1 MKKTN
6 YSMSPDRRKSIYQSK
21 GFKYSTAMLST
32 TLVVPVAVASLP
44 QNNDDFALNVFTNEL
59 KSIIGE
65 SKAHASSDIIRS
77 SEAEPETGNLIID
90 EPIELT
96 TSTVSFSWVEVPN
109 AVRYIIKR
117 NNEEIAVLTGT
128 NFFDEGLTPNTL
140 YQYEI
145 IAENA
150 FSQTEPYRFEVK
162 TNNVQ
167 AAKKSIAAGTDHSA
181 AISYDGY
188 LYTWGYNINGQ
199 LGLGDRTS
207 IGARQKLVPTKVEN
221 LERVTSISLG
231 RSRGAAI
238 DEAGYLY
245 TWGSGA
251 SGMLGH
257 GNFYLR
263 DSPTKVESLNKV
275 EFVDFGVY
283 ATAAIT
289 EGGVLYTWGQNNS
302 GHLGHNDTVDRNIP
316 TKVNGLENVK
326 SVSVGTEHMLAV
338 TEDGFLY
345 SWGAND
351 NGQLGLGD
359 VTTRTSPVKVDLLNN
374 VRVAKTYNHANIVLT
389 EDGSL
394 YTWGANPVGVLGHG
408 DQENKLVPTKV
419 EGISNVK
426 FVDIGPA
433 HAAAITEDG
442 SLYTWGNGGNGRLG
456 HGDQENKP
464 VPTKVEGISNVVSV
478 SLGSTYSMALTEDG
492 LVYTWGN
499 NTWGPLGHGDS
510 VARSVPTRIEDFVAI
525 LPSDFDFDEE
535 EDVTSPTLES
545 PQLTVFDQTTNSVSL
560 DWEETEGA
568 TEYILERRLKPTF
581 MYSALS
587 VMSAASDEGFTEVY
601 RGSGTTFTDSSV
613 GRGTHYEY
621 RIQAV
626 NAEGGASEPTYQDAY
641 TYQLVTF
648 NWFPVED
655 EDGEEAVEYIV
666 ERNGEEIGR
675 TSDISFTDDKAV
687 PGETNLYRAIP
698 VFDDGSEGDPIDFD
712 DVEVPEGDGQ
722 PNSAP
727 TLTIEEIAQT
737 SVTLSFTAVED
748 ADEYILYR
756 DGIEVERFTE
766 AGRYVDETVAPN
778 TTYQYTIHAKN
789 ENGQGPA
796 ASQRVTT
803 PIEALATP
811 QNLRLVDVTSRSAE
825 LAWDHV
831 TGAEAYE
838 VYRDGRLI
846 MTVTEPRVT
855 DTDLAIYR
863 TYEYEVVAI
872 SATGKSEPASLSVTT
887 ENEAPEA
894 PTRLRAEE
902 RGQTTLTLRWTESER
917 ATSYRLTRNGA
928 IVYEGSE
935 PTFVDTG
942 LAANTTYDYEVV
954 AINAVGE
961 SEGTTERMTTL
972 MEPPEAFDLSVT
984 DIQPDSVTLS
994 WPDVDRAVSYTVY
1007 RNGRA
1012 VATLSDPGYVD
1023 EGLEPATTYTYY
1035 VVAANNG
1042 GESTS
1047 ERVEVTTVLT
1057 RPEPVTEVRTEELRQ
1072 DAVTL
1077 GWRSSRMAEAYK
1089 VLRDGVEIGTTDQL
1103 RFTDSDVSPD
1113 TDYTYEIVAV
1123 NDVGESE
1130 PASHDV
1136 TTLKEAPDPIE
1147 NLRVTELEPRE
1158 LTLEWDPAAGADSY
1172 RISRNGD
1179 VVGTV
1184 EEPVFHD
1191 ENLTPE
1197 ALYSYEVVAMNN
1209 GGEAEA
1215 GYVSVTTP
1223 TPVPDAVSN
1232 LTVEDRTQESITL
1245 SWLAA
1250 PYATEYRVL
1259 ADGVELGRTTATTFT
1274 DSGLQADT
1282 AYRYEVIGLNDVGEG
1297 ESAHV
1302 EAQTLKHPPE
1312 PVAGLIVTDVTG
1324 TTVALAWDG
1333 SERADSYLIVR
1344 NGVRVGETTEIAYED
1359 RRLTPDTVYD
1369 YVVIAKN
1376 NGGESDP
1383 AEVQARTEELEEEVD
1398 ETIPPRPDDGTGE
1411 EPDEDDDTGAEVGPD
1426 FIRLSWYAIQGASH
1440 YEVYRDG
1447 VPIEQITDNGD
1458 EIFTFVDQPIDP
1470 TVMYHYQIVPIRGDG
1485 SPIEDDTPEFSP
1497 IPAPAFLEMR
1507 AATGESLRSLE
1518 GLENGTVI
1526 THPVVEE
1533 MWIAA
1538 SYYEESDKLVHEYY
1552 LNADDGW
1559 QLYAT
1564 EGIHIEEPGV
1574 LYLRSRNVETNET
1587 SQPVFLKFD
1596 NLTES
1601 ADPEEPTDPPVDPE
1615 DLSIVLID
1623 GPQPDRKGIR
1633 VEGMNEEVDI
1643 TIQHKENE
1651 DIVLTQRTSN
1661 RLSWFFN
1668 LEDGE
1673 YEVVIE
1679 GKVLGTFRIG
1689 EVEEGEGE
1697 AEPPAITVDILDGPQ
1712 PNRKGIRVNGVAS
1725 ADVTLMKDGE
1735 EVETKA
1741 TANRVAW
1748 FFNLEDGE
1756 YDIFVLGEKHGSFTI
1771 GEPNNEDEEEEET
1784 DLSIEFLDAIQ
1795 PDRKG
1800 IVVRG
1805 TPGNVVVT
1813 LKQGEDLIE
1822 EKMTANRTAWF
1833 FELADGEYEVYV
1845 GDVYLGSFVIGQE
1858 EQEDSDLSITILEA
1872 GREDRRGVHIQG
1884 ASTDHMVSLY
1894 KDSELVEEKR
1904 TKQFITWFFDLAP
1917 GAYEIFIGDQQ
1928 LGSFEVEGTEEEEDD
1943 LGFDLDELDLTVKEA
1958 ALASTRGV
1966 YLDGLD
1972 GQQVNVTL
1980 HNEDVSYTQEVN
1992 DEGFSWFFNIEEG
2005 TYQVLVEGYQ
2015 LAELV
2020 ITEEDTL
2027 DIDVEALVV
2036 TVVQLEPGTRQ
2047 LTIDGLSAYDLEYLE
2062 VELRKAGE
2070 TAGKKTVT
2078 IDGQATFT
2086 DLIEGQYDVYL
2097 GGKRWETIDVTEAI
2111 HDLPDTAHVSIVATG
2126 RLYNYKSIQFPDF
2139 SGSGELTLLQGDEV
2153 IETRPVNGRQA
2164 VWFYGLL
2171 DGEYQVLLDGD
2182 IVYDT
2187 NGHPLTFA
2195 VAR

>member
-1 MKKTN
+1 MENVYAVGSVEGKEEVGGIVG
-6 YSMSPDRRKSIYQSK
+6 YHRRGSIQQ
-21 GFKYSTAMLST
+21 
-32 TLVVPVAVASLP
+32 V
-44 QNNDDFALNVFTNEL
+44 FALNPSLAGESHVGKVIGSQHSSGDFEHAYIYRGMTSLPTTHEDDYTGMYEKEDLLLESTYRLNGFGFEPNAWNIDEGKTLPYFSFSNFKIHFDGYGFVPIEQEVSMPEL
-59 KSIIGE
+59 KE
-65 SKAHASSDIIRS
+65 PVETSS
-77 SEAEPETGNLIID
+77 
-90 EPIELT
+90 
-96 TSTVSFSWVEVPN
+96 TSVTLSWNDV
-109 AVRYIIKR
+109 AFADKYIVKR
-117 NNEEIAVLTGT
+117 NEEIIEEVVDTVFT
-128 NFFDEGLTPNTL
+128 DVGLTPNTT
-140 YQYEI
+140 YRYEL
-145 IAENA
+145 IA
-150 FSQTEPYRFEVK
+150 
-162 TNNVQ
+162 
-167 AAKKSIAAGTDHSA
+167 
-181 AISYDGY
+181 
-188 LYTWGYNINGQ
+188 IN
-199 LGLGDRTS
+199 
-207 IGARQKLVPTKVEN
+207 
-221 LERVTSISLG
+221 
-231 RSRGAAI
+231 SRG
-238 DEAGYLY
+238 
-245 TWGSGA
+245 S
-251 SGMLGH
+251 S
-257 GNFYLR
+257 
-263 DSPTKVESLNKV
+263 ESDPLII
-275 EFVDFGVY
+275 E
-283 ATAAIT
+283 
-289 EGGVLYTWGQNNS
+289 
-302 GHLGHNDTVDRNIP
+302 
-316 TKVNGLENVK
+316 
-326 SVSVGTEHMLAV
+326 
-338 TEDGFLY
+338 
-345 SWGAND
+345 
-351 NGQLGLGD
+351 
-359 VTTRTSPVKVDLLNN
+359 VTTNEQQQT
-374 VRVAKTYNHANIVLT
+374 A
-389 EDGSL
+389 
-394 YTWGANPVGVLGHG
+394 
-408 DQENKLVPTKV
+408 
-419 EGISNVK
+419 
-426 FVDIGPA
+426 
-433 HAAAITEDG
+433 
-442 SLYTWGNGGNGRLG
+442 
-456 HGDQENKP
+456 
-464 VPTKVEGISNVVSV
+464 
-478 SLGSTYSMALTEDG
+478 
-492 LVYTWGN
+492 
-499 NTWGPLGHGDS
+499 
-510 VARSVPTRIEDFVAI
+510 
-525 LPSDFDFDEE
+525 
-535 EDVTSPTLES
+535 
-545 PQLTVFDQTTNSVSL
+545 PQLTVVSHSTDSISL
-560 DWEETEGA
+560 EWGGAEGA
-568 TEYILERRLKPTF
+568 SEYVLERRLKPAS
-581 MYSALS
+581 MVSARSVLS
-587 VMSAASDEGFTEVY
+587 SASAEGFTEVY
-601 RGSGTTFTDSSV
+601 RGTDTAFIDSSV
-613 GRGTHYEY
+613 GRGTRYEY

-626 NAEGGASEPTYQDAY
+626 NADGVASEPTYQDAY

-655 EDGEEAVEYIV
+655 EDGEEAVTYIV

-675 TSDISFTDDKAV
+675 TADISFTDDRAV

-698 VFDDGSEGDPIDFD
+698 VFEDGSEGDPIDFD
-712 DVEVPEGDGQ
+712 DVEVPEGEDEEE
-722 PNSAP
+722 PSVTLPSAAP
-727 TLTIEEIAQT
+727 VLTVLGITQT
-737 SVTLSFTAVED
+737 SVALFFEAVEG
-748 ADEYILYR
+748 ANEYILYR
-756 DGIEVERFTE
+756 DGVEVERFTE
-766 AGRYVDETVAPN
+766 ARRYIDETVAPN
-778 TTYQYTIHAKN
+778 TTYHYTIRARN
-789 ENGQGPA
+789 EQGLGPA

-803 PIEALATP
+803 LMEALATP
-811 QNLRLVDVTSRSAE
+811 QNLRLVEVTSRSAE
-825 LAWDHV
+825 LAWDPV

-846 MTVTEPRVT
+846 TTVTEPTVT

-863 TYEYEVVAI
+863 TYDYEVVAI

-917 ATSYRLTRNGA
+917 ATSYRLTRNGV

-935 PTFVDTG
+935 PTFVDTD
-942 LAANTTYDYEVV
+942 LAANTAYDYEVV

-972 MEPPEAFDLSVT
+972 LEPPEAFDLSVT
-984 DIQPDSVTLS
+984 DIEPDSVTLS
-994 WPDVDRAVSYTVY
+994 WPDVARAVSYTVY

-1012 VATLSDPGYVD
+1012 VATLSEPGYVD

-1047 ERVEVTTVLT
+1047 ERVEVTTALT

-1302 EAQTLKHPPE
+1302 VAQTLKHPPE
-1312 PVAGLIVTDVTG
+1312 PVTGLVVTDVTA

-1344 NGVRVGETTEIAYED
+1344 NGVQVGETTEMTYED
-1359 RRLTPDTVYD
+1359 RRLTPDTVYV
-1369 YVVIAKN
+1369 YEVIAKN

-1383 AEVQARTEELEEEVD
+1383 AEVQARTEELEEEID
-1398 ETIPPRPDDGTGE
+1398 ETIPPRPDDGTE
-1411 EPDEDDDTGAEVGPD
+1411 DEDDTEAEVGPD

-1447 VPIEQITDNGD
+1447 ERIEQITDQGD

-1497 IPAPAFLEMR
+1497 IPAPAFLDMR
-1507 AATGESLRSLE
+1507 TQAGEVLRSLE

-1526 THPVVEE
+1526 TYPVVEE

-1552 LNADDGW
+1552 LNEEDGW
-1559 QLYAT
+1559 QLYPT
-1564 EGIHIEEPGV
+1564 EGIHIEESGV
-1574 LYLRSRNVETNET
+1574 LYLRSRNIETNET

-1596 NLTES
+1596 NLIES
-1601 ADPEEPTDPPVDPE
+1601 ADPEEPIDPPVDPE

-1623 GPQPDRKGIR
+1623 GPRPDRKGIR
-1633 VEGMNEEVDI
+1633 VEGTNQEVDI
-1643 TIQHKENE
+1643 TLQHKENE
-1651 DIVLTQRTSN
+1651 DIRLTQRTSN

-1673 YEVVIE
+1673 YEVIIE

-1689 EVEEGEGE
+1689 EVEEDEGE
-1697 AEPPAITVDILDGPQ
+1697 AESPTITVDILDGPQPNRKGVRVNGVASADVTLMKDGEEVETKTTTNQVAWFFNLEDGEYEVVIEGEVLGTFRIGEVEEDEGEIETPVITVDILDGPQ

-1748 FFNLEDGE
+1748 FLNLEDGE
-1756 YDIFVLGEKHGSFTI
+1756 YDIHVLGEKRGSFTI
-1771 GEPNNEDEEEEET
+1771 GEPNNEGEEEEET
-1784 DLSIEFLDAIQ
+1784 DLSIEFLDTNQ

-1858 EQEDSDLSITILEA
+1858 EKVDSDLSIAILEA
-1872 GREDRRGVHIQG
+1872 GREDRRGVHLQG
-1884 ASTDHMVSLY
+1884 ATTDHMISLY
-1894 KDSELVEEKR
+1894 KDGELIEEKR
-1904 TKQFITWFFDLAP
+1904 TKQFITWFFDLTP
-1917 GAYEIFIGDQQ
+1917 GAYELFIGDQQ
-1928 LGSFEVEGTEEEEDD
+1928 VGSFEVEGIEEEEDD
-1943 LGFDLDELDLTVKEA
+1943 IGFDLDELDLTVKEA

-1966 YLDGLD
+1966 YLDGLE

-1980 HNEDVSYTQEVN
+1980 QNEDVSYTQEVN
-1992 DEGFSWFFNIEEG
+1992 EEGFSWFFNIEEG

-2020 ITEEDTL
+2020 VTEEDPA

-2036 TVVQLEPGTRQ
+2036 TVTQPEPGTRQ

-2070 TAGKKTVT
+2070 TTGEKTVT

-2086 DLIEGQYDVYL
+2086 ELGEGQYDVYL

-2111 HDLPDTAHVSIVATG
+2111 HDLPEAALVGIVTTG
-2126 RLYNYKSIQFPDF
+2126 RVYNYKSIQFPDF
-2139 SGSGELTLLQGDEV
+2139 SGSGELTLLQGEDV

-2164 VWFYGLL
+2164 VWFYGLP
-2171 DGEYQVLLDGD
+2171 DGEYQVLVDGD

-2195 VAR
+2195 VLR